1 MALPLDIR
9 DLVKSSA
16 SLRAEQER
24 PVRLLVIVDAA
35 ASDELVDA
43 VRGALVPQSGM
54 ASIAVAAVV
63 AGEAAAVSDADA
75 LVAVCGPGDTL
86 APTLANARAAFVP
99 AVAVCVPDDAVGVAR
114 RLGHPVLSVVASD
127 EVATALEHLGKWLA
141 DKIPAKRLAL
151 AANFPFVRRAVAV
164 EAIRATAFQNGVIGG
179 VLIIPGADMPLMT
192 ANQAKMVMQIAAA
205 YGQPLGADRLRELAA
220 VIGGAFVFR
229 TVARQAVGLLPG
241 FGWALKAG
249 VGYSGTIA
257 MGHAAIEY
265 FESGAD
271 IDGLFARIKQ
281 ARDSVV
287 SRALRMRHKAGDETS
302 PSA

>member
-24 PVRLLVIVDAA
+24 PVRLLVIVDAQA
-35 ASDELVDA
+35 PDELVDS
-43 VRGALVPQSGM
+43 VREALVPQSGL

-63 AGEAAAVSDADA
+63 AGEAAAVADADA
-75 LVAVCGPGDTL
+75 LVAVAGPGQTL

-99 AVAVCVPDDAVGVAR
+99 AVVVCAQEDAMEVAR
-114 RLGHPVLSVVASD
+114 RLGHPVLSVVGSD
-127 EVATALEHLGKWLA
+127 DIAAAVEHLGRWLA

-151 AANFPFVRRAVAV
+151 AANFPFVRRAVAL
-164 EAIRATAFQNGVIGG
+164 EAVRATAFQNGVIGG

-229 TVARQAVGLLPG
+229 TVARQAVALLPG

-249 VGYSGTIA
+249 VGYSGTLA

-271 IDGLFARIKQ
+271 VDGLMARLRD
-281 ARDSVV
+281 ARDSVMA
-287 SRALRMRHKAGDETS
+287 RAARGRAKRSGDTN